1 MTALTL
7 DDAARVW
14 IAEWREKLNRALYER
29 VDNPSPWKRRAYNHL
44 VCVYRRDLIDLYREA
59 QQERTK

>member
-7 DDAARVW
+7 DDPICEW
-14 IAEWREKLNRALYER
+14 IAEWRDKLNHALYER

-44 VCVYRRDLIDLYREA
+44 ANLYRRDLIDLYREV
-59 QQERTK
+59 KP